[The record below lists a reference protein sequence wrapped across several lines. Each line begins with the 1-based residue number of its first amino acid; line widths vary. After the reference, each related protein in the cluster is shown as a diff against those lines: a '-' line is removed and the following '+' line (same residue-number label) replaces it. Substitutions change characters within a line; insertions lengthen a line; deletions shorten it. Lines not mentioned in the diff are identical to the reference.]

1 MGWLPKSEMFSIRSR
16 PRDPR
21 AEQQETFAGL
31 ACRAAVGVE
40 STQAVCSLFCA
51 YVKRVRLTEPGMQG
65 TREKH
70 DGGWSAVCIVLRS
83 FVCVCVCVRL
93 CVCVCACV
101 WDKDTL
107 HRLHRSFALFFRG
120 YLRNSLAPYEILPE
134 HCHCGTHSSNGNDT
148 RNNNNVVTLRVL
160 TIRFGS

>member
-1 MGWLPKSEMFSIRSR
+1 MFSIRSR

-83 FVCVCVCVRL
+83 FVCVCVRAL
-93 CVCVCACV
+93 VCVCAPV
-101 WDKDTL
+101 FGT
-107 HRLHRSFALFFRG
+107 RLHCIDYTEVLHCSFADTC
-120 YLRNSLAPYEILPE
+120 A
-134 HCHCGTHSSNGNDT
+134 TH
-148 RNNNNVVTLRVL
+148 
-160 TIRFGS
+160 